1 MNKWITG
8 LVLAIGCIACKGKDK
23 AEEIEKG
30 SFFNVKSFLQ
40 SEAKKID
47 TLSRTITKIEK
58 TESGSDT
65 SIITKEQFKEY
76 ARDFL
81 DIPDISTEEKKKLY
95 DEAKDLDTMLK
106 SVIYTYTT
114 RDPDEEV
121 RRETLMLYPDESGT
135 ATLRTIIVDRLKSQ
149 GDLTIEKNMTWH
161 IDRRF
166 QVITKTAKET
176 EPEKVSVLIVKWE

>member
-1 MNKWITG
+1 
-8 LVLAIGCIACKGKDK
+8 
-23 AEEIEKG
+23 
-30 SFFNVKSFLQ
+30 
-40 SEAKKID
+40 
-47 TLSRTITKIEK
+47 
-58 TESGSDT
+58 
-65 SIITKEQFKEY
+65 
-76 ARDFL
+76 
-81 DIPDISTEEKKKLY
+81 
-95 DEAKDLDTMLK
+95 MLK

-149 GDLTIEKNMTWH
+149 GDVTIEKNMTWH